1 VGLPFVGNVSNTA
14 SENEYADVLFVCFD
28 VENGQQIK
36 SHAAS
41 GSFGNRKILAQAGI
55 SIFDPRNLPSTSSK
69 EALKTYNFG
78 LGGSP
83 SHRRN
88 VDRKFFF
95 GETIWLSQLANLLT
109 SMEKLL
115 DRSRN
120 IVLVGHGLNGD
131 CQALRSL
138 GFDFDSSI
146 VGYIDTADAART
158 IFGPPSGQD
167 EAPTV
172 TTFRLKDLPAKLGL
186 VVEGCHVAGN
196 DANFTLRALLLLAVE
211 GYRTSDLLN
220 EPTKEILETI
230 RAIGLESLPR
240 LLPPPTS
247 RAKKSVNKDPDA
259 PIRCGGW
266 IFFGHLLENPLVP
279 RETTWA
285 HEHHIAQQPESE
297 STPKYADSR
306 QSQSSDFRQPS
317 ALLLRWCP
325 KLRNRRPKEPAR
337 PF

>member
-1 VGLPFVGNVSNTA
+1 MGLQFIGNVSNT
-14 SENEYADVLFVCFD
+14 SSQNEYADVLFVCFD
-28 VENGQQIK
+28 FENGQQIK

-69 EALKTYNFG
+69 GALTTYNFG
-78 LGGSP
+78 FGGSP

-109 SMEKLL
+109 SMERLL
-115 DRSRN
+115 DRSRK
-120 IVLVGHGLNGD
+120 IVLVGHGLHGD
-131 CQALRSL
+131 CQVLRSL

-146 VGYIDTADAART
+146 VGYIDTGHAASVVVET
-158 IFGPPSGQD
+158 PSGQD
-167 EAPTV
+167 DAPAV
-172 TTFRLKDLPAKLGL
+172 TAFRLKGLLAKLGL

-211 GYRTSDLLN
+211 GFRMFDVSN
-220 EPTKEILETI
+220 EHTKEILQTI

-240 LLPPPTS
+240 LLPPPNS
-247 RAKKSVNKDPDA
+247 RAAKKSVGEYPDG

-266 IFFGHLLENPLVP
+266 IIFGHLVEIPVVF
-279 RETTWA
+279 REPTSA
-285 HEHHIAQQPESE
+285 HEHHISQHPESE
-297 STPKYADSR
+297 STPRYVDSR
-306 QSQSSDFRQPS
+306 QGQPFDF
-317 ALLLRWCP
+317 
-325 KLRNRRPKEPAR
+325 
-337 PF
+337 

>member
-1 VGLPFVGNVSNTA
+1 V

-28 VENGQQIK
+28 FENGQQIK

-55 SIFDPRNLPSTSSK
+55 SIFDPRKLPSTSSK
-69 EALKTYNFG
+69 EALTTYNFG

-95 GETIWLSQLANLLT
+95 GETIWLSQLSNPLT

-131 CQALRSL
+131 CQVLQSL
-138 GFDFDSSI
+138 GFYFDSSI
-146 VGYIDTADAART
+146 VGYIDTADAARA
-158 IFGPPSGQD
+158 IFGPLSGQD

-172 TTFRLKDLPAKLGL
+172 TTFRLKDLLAKLGL

-211 GYRTSDLLN
+211 GFRTSDLLN
-220 EPTKEILETI
+220 EPTKEILEKI

-247 RAKKSVNKDPDA
+247 RATKKSASKDPDA

-266 IFFGHLLENPLVP
+266 IFFGHLLEISLIP

-285 HEHHIAQQPESE
+285 HKHHIAQQPESE
-297 STPKYADSR
+297 STTKYAGSR

-325 KLRNRRPKEPAR
+325 KLGNRSPKKPAR
-337 PF
+337 PV